1 MKIND
6 TDDLEFSK
14 LNSLLEE
21 DRKYNNLEKR
31 RILKENKELKIR
43 IYVFYFL
50 FATLFS
56 SYMITHY
63 KCTNLKEKVY
73 KLQKE
78 LNNEQTRVF
87 FNNKKHKASDRRF
100 LFTREYKQFY

>member
-14 LNSLLEE
+14 LSLLLEE
-21 DRKYNNLEKR
+21 DKKSNILEKR
-31 RILKENKELKIR
+31 KLISENNELRLKIR
-43 IYVFYFL
+43 IFYFL
-50 FATLFS
+50 FAALFS

-63 KCTNLKEKVY
+63 QCTNLKEKVY

-78 LNNEQTRVF
+78 LKDE
-87 FNNKKHKASDRRF
+87 
-100 LFTREYKQFY
+100 

>member
-50 FATLFS
+50 FAALFS

-78 LNNEQTRVF
+78 LKNEQTRVF
-87 FNNKKHKASDRRF
+87 FNNKKHKTSDR
-100 LFTREYKQFY
+100 